1 MTNISNASVKKYF
14 MRKEETSVGECNFI
28 FNGECKILDVDEK
41 YPKCRK
47 DCKFYKTEEQFELD
61 KAKAVDRVVNLPY
74 KARKKIY
81 KKYGRKPY
89 EIS

>member
-1 MTNISNASVKKYF
+1 M
-14 MRKEETSVGECNFI
+14 GECKFI

-61 KAKAVDRVVNLPY
+61 KAKAVDKVVNLPY

-81 KKYGRKPY
+81 KKYGWKPY
-89 EIS
+89 EISQ